1 MHTLK
6 TQRPSNLTNITKNL
20 NLKGKTLKYL
30 EQKNNKLVSAKEPLK
45 IKSNFK
51 NNLNININPYST
63 NPNPSQQTKGLLNS
77 IHNYKKISLDKKE
90 RNNNN
95 HYLNT
100 ENKKKL
106 EIKDYKTYKEVT
118 NSKNRKK
125 DLFDEKWQRLNT
137 EIIHNKNKNYLE
149 NKRQINYINNTI
161 DSIKNNIGYI
171 SDIKKTVLGSKI
183 NRKKNDI
190 NLYLNERREKRKN
203 TDIKRIKSTNF
214 SYNNNT
220 ISINPTFNNTTIKK
234 NIFPKNPLGKKL
246 LNRLQLLTNKNNN
259 TDLIYAN
266 NFNYSNRK
274 STFESEL
281 CDNNIK
287 TEPSTEFYPK
297 NNNRDNHFNHI
308 KTNTVT
314 STSTNSNTIQT
325 GKLHRGIYPKKLNYN
340 YPATYFR
347 YLNSIR
353 KVPNYTLTKN
363 NNLIKNLPHNDIF
376 RNTINKDR
384 KLIIPKNNETT
395 ITSKKNP
402 FVTIRNT
409 VINFN
414 MIDPGLIVPSYNRKT
429 LDRKKYNL
437 IGPYNTQSQTHPN
450 KKYSKDPSDIY
461 AQKTYNNSINKIQN
475 LNNCTFKPL
484 LKNNKGNITNHCNNH
499 SLSINNN
506 SINTNKDLFYSA
518 NRRLK
523 TQTIQI
529 DSKNSAISSFNKLVN
544 KMKNK
549 QLYNKRHSNS
559 VEKNHNI
566 FKCIKLNEYYL
577 KNMKNRNERKTLEI
591 NSGINNFIS
600 SNKYK
605 PINITNKNYTLPAL
619 FMKSKKFYN
628 PKAKGFLIQ
637 PQVKNLNIND
647 PLESNNI
654 TENNRQYFL
663 KGINNN
669 LKI

>member
-1 MHTLK
+1 
-6 TQRPSNLTNITKNL
+6 
-20 NLKGKTLKYL
+20 
-30 EQKNNKLVSAKEPLK
+30 
-45 IKSNFK
+45 
-51 NNLNININPYST
+51 
-63 NPNPSQQTKGLLNS
+63 
-77 IHNYKKISLDKKE
+77 
-90 RNNNN
+90 
-95 HYLNT
+95 
-100 ENKKKL
+100 
-106 EIKDYKTYKEVT
+106 
-118 NSKNRKK
+118 
-125 DLFDEKWQRLNT
+125 
-137 EIIHNKNKNYLE
+137 
-149 NKRQINYINNTI
+149 
-161 DSIKNNIGYI
+161 
-171 SDIKKTVLGSKI
+171 
-183 NRKKNDI
+183 
-190 NLYLNERREKRKN
+190 
-203 TDIKRIKSTNF
+203 
-214 SYNNNT
+214 
-220 ISINPTFNNTTIKK
+220 
-234 NIFPKNPLGKKL
+234 
-246 LNRLQLLTNKNNN
+246 
-259 TDLIYAN
+259 
-266 NFNYSNRK
+266 
-274 STFESEL
+274 
-281 CDNNIK
+281 
-287 TEPSTEFYPK
+287 
-297 NNNRDNHFNHI
+297 
-308 KTNTVT
+308 
-314 STSTNSNTIQT
+314 
-325 GKLHRGIYPKKLNYN
+325 
-340 YPATYFR
+340 
-347 YLNSIR
+347 
-353 KVPNYTLTKN
+353 
-363 NNLIKNLPHNDIF
+363 
-376 RNTINKDR
+376 
-384 KLIIPKNNETT
+384 
-395 ITSKKNP
+395 
-402 FVTIRNT
+402 
-409 VINFN
+409 

-506 SINTNKDLFYSA
+506 SINNNKDLLYSA